1 MALKHSP
8 SIVTNGL
15 ILALDAANRK
25 SYIGAVPASLINTD
39 SWTVGSGSVDGYGQ
53 NGNTG
58 ENTRLYDTDPWGN
71 QSIVWG
77 TYASGDNGAD
87 GGWNTNYP
95 SIDPTKLYRFS
106 VWVRRTS
113 STAAGTFYFGTGAGG
128 AEVMGTSDS
137 ATKGNP
143 YWECTG
149 TSALTQNQWYL
160 VCGHVYPHFTTYSGR
175 HPNTGYF
182 TVAGGTT
189 KVMDVNGCNI
199 GSDLKWNSASSSAVH
214 RTYHYYCGDATTR
227 LQFFAPRIDVCDG
240 NEPSISELLSNGN
253 SVWKDVSGSGTGVNA
268 VNAPAFTKLAG
279 VNCFR
284 FSAIGQK
291 FTGTLLSSPQP
302 STSATVEIWVYPEA
316 EVQED
321 DRGCMFWLGG
331 GQTLYMSWNKSSLK
345 LSNYWYSHP
354 NEGYHESGAAVPRN
368 AWCCFVAVWD
378 YSTSTIYQ
386 YTNGERTSVGGV
398 SGNAVTG
405 SSIQIG
411 QEGTSRQFAGGIA
424 NIKLY
429 NRALSQNEVSQNF
442 NASRRKF
449 GL

>member
-1 MALKHSP
+1 MALSTSP

-15 ILALDAANRK
+15 ILALDASNRK
-25 SYIGAVPASLINTD
+25 SHIGAAQTSLINSN
-39 SWTVGSGSVDGYGQ
+39 SWTVSSGSVSGYNQ

-77 TYASGDNGAD
+77 TYASGDGNAD
-87 GGWNTNYP
+87 GGWNTDYP
-95 SIDPTKLYRFS
+95 AIDPTKLYRFS

-113 STAAGTFYFGTGAGG
+113 STGAGTFYFGTGAGG
-128 AEVMGTSDS
+128 AEVRRTDNG
-137 ATKGNP
+137 ATQGNP
-143 YWECTG
+143 YWECVG

-160 VCGHVYPHFTTYSGR
+160 VCGHVYPHTTTYAGR

-182 TVAGGTT
+182 TIAGGTT

-199 GSDLKWNSASSSAVH
+199 GQDLKWDPSSSSALH
-214 RTYHYYCGDATTR
+214 RTYHYYCGDSTTR
-227 LQFFAPRIDVCDG
+227 LQFMSPRIDLCDG
-240 NEPSISELLSNGN
+240 TEPTISELLNNGS
-253 SVWKDVSGSGTGVNA
+253 SVWRDLSNSAQKVNA
-268 VNAPAFTKLAG
+268 ANTPTYTQLAG

-284 FSAIGQK
+284 LTSTGQK
-291 FTGTLLSSPQP
+291 FTGTLLNTQP
-302 STSATVEIWVYPEA
+302 TTSATIEIWVYPET
-316 EVQED
+316 EVQGD

-331 GQTLYMSWNKSSLK
+331 GQTIYMSWNKSAAR

-354 NEGYHESGAAVPRN
+354 SEGYHESGASVNRSTWN
-368 AWCCFVAVWD
+368 CFVAVWD

-386 YTNGERTSVGGV
+386 YTNGVRTSVGGV
-398 SGNAVTG
+398 SGNAATG

-411 QEGTSRQFAGGIA
+411 QEGSSRQFAGGIA
-424 NIKLY
+424 NIKVY

>member
-1 MALKHSP
+1 MSLSHSP
-8 SIVTNGL
+8 SIVTDGL

-25 SYIGAVPASLINTD
+25 SYIGAAPASLINTD
-39 SWTVGSGSVDGYGQ
+39 SWTVSSGSVAGYGQ
-53 NGNTG
+53 NGGTA
-58 ENTRLYDTDPWGN
+58 ENTRLFDTDPWGN

-77 TYASGDNGAD
+77 TYASGDGNAD
-87 GGWNTNYP
+87 GGWNTDYP
-95 SIDPTKLYRFS
+95 TINPTKLYRFS

-113 STAAGTFYFGTGAGG
+113 TTGAGTFYFGTGAGG

-149 TSALTQNQWYL
+149 TGNLTQNQWYL
-160 VCGHVYPHFTTYSGR
+160 VCGHVYPHFTTYTGR

-227 LQFFAPRIDVCDG
+227 LQFMAPRIDLCDG
-240 NEPSISELLSNGN
+240 NEPSISELLTNGN
-253 SVWKDVSGSGTGVNA
+253 SVWKDVSGSGASVNA
-268 VNAPAFTKLAG
+268 VNTPAFTKLAG

-284 FSAIGQK
+284 LSATGQK

-302 STSATVEIWVYPEA
+302 STSATIEIWVYPEA
-316 EVQED
+316 EVQGD

-331 GQTLYMSWNKSSLK
+331 GQTLYMSWNKSALK
-345 LSNYWYSHP
+345 LSNYWYGHP

-378 YSTSTIYQ
+378 YSTSTMHQ
-386 YTNGERTSVGGV
+386 YTNGVKTSVSGV
-398 SGNAVTG
+398 SGTAATG

-411 QEGTSRQFAGGIA
+411 QEGATRQFAGGISH
-424 NIKLY
+424 IKIY
-429 NRALSQNEVSQNF
+429 NRALSQTEVSQNF
-442 NASRRKF
+442 NATRRKY
-449 GL
+449 GI